1 MRLVLIFS
9 FMYWP
14 VVASWR
20 TEFTVFG
27 KAALAGLLGG
37 LTYGPYDMVGVK
49 FLWWTW
55 HDTYAGLRY
64 RLLDV
69 PVGRNRALPL

>member
-1 MRLVLIFS
+1 
-9 FMYWP
+9 MYWP

-20 TEFTVFG
+20 TPFSLAG
-27 KAALAGLLGG
+27 KAALSGLLAG
-37 LTYGPYDMVGVK
+37 LTYGPYDMIGVK

-69 PVGRNRALPL
+69 PVGILSSDLVRLIGI